1 MKSEPSEF
9 SIDDLATTKNNF
21 WHGVRNYQVRNMFRD
36 LMRVGDTALFY
47 HSNTK
52 NIGIVGEME
61 ITKLATVDDSQF
73 DISSKYYDAK
83 STLEKPRWLAPT
95 VTFVKK
101 FNKIVTLEILK
112 SNSLFSE
119 LPLIK
124 KGNRLSV
131 LEITHKHYEA
141 IIRLSK

>member
-9 SIDDLATTKNNF
+9 SIDDLAITKNNF

-36 LMRVGDTALFY
+36 TMKVGDTALFY
-47 HSNTK
+47 HSNAK
-52 NIGIVGEME
+52 IIGIVGEME
-61 ITKLATVDDSQF
+61 ITKLATVDNSQF
-73 DISSKYYDAK
+73 DVKSKYYDAK
-83 STLEKPRWLAPT
+83 SNPEKPRWLAPT

-101 FNKIVTLEILK
+101 FNKTVTLDELK
-112 SNSLFSE
+112 NNSIFSE

-131 LEITHKHYEA
+131 VEVSQKHYNA
-141 IIRLSK
+141 IIKLGD

>member
-36 LMRVGDTALFY
+36 IMQAGDIALFY
-47 HSNTK
+47 HSSTK
-52 NIGIVGEME
+52 DIGIVGEME
-61 ITKLATVDDSQF
+61 ITKSAKVDYSQF

-83 STLEKPRWLAPT
+83 SIPENPRWLAPT
-95 VTFVKK
+95 VSFVKK
-101 FNKIVTLEILK
+101 FDKIITLEQIKNNNIFLD
-112 SNSLFSE
+112 

-131 LEITHKHYEA
+131 MEITSKHYEA
-141 IIRLSK
+141 IIKLSK